1 MGAQIVLITGIM
13 ASGKSTVAQ
22 AVAERLPMS
31 VHLRGDSFR
40 KMIVNGRIEVDPE
53 AGEAAL
59 DQLRLRYR
67 LSAAVADLYCQAG
80 FTVVYQ
86 DVIVG
91 PMLTEVVELNRQW
104 PLALIVL
111 CPSPEVVARRE
122 AGRGKVGYREW
133 TPELL
138 DHELRA
144 NTPHIGLWLD
154 TSEHSVEQTV
164 NTILARLDEALIT
177 T

>member
-1 MGAQIVLITGIM
+1 M
-13 ASGKSTVAQ
+13 AAGKSTVAQ

-31 VHLRGDSFR
+31 VHLRGDTFR
-40 KMIVNGRIEVDPE
+40 KMIVNGRAEINPDVGD
-53 AGEAAL
+53 AAL

-67 LSAAVADLYCQAG
+67 LSATVADLYGQAG

-91 PMLTEVVELNRQW
+91 PMLTEVVELNRKW
-104 PLALIVL
+104 PLYLIVL

-122 AGRGKVGYREW
+122 AGRGKVGYRDW
-133 TPELL
+133 TPEML

-144 NTPHIGLWLD
+144 NTPRLGLWLD
-154 TSEHSVEQTV
+154 TSEHTVDQTV
-164 NTILARLDEALIT
+164 DAILARLDEARIT
-177 T
+177 A